1 MYNKAFAALVLLL
14 FMFTGYSQA
23 NDRARHEK
31 LNTESAT
38 TVAKGTFEADAR
50 FTFQNQMSDKRGI
63 FNNNWGKTRRDAMRV
78 YDGQLGF
85 TYGCMDNV
93 NMTIRAGYADIKDRT
108 RPFGDKRGRGL
119 KDIDVSFKWRFLNDE
134 ASKFSV
140 AYLAGLGIPAG
151 FKSRSGHLGPGK
163 NFWSFNQKVA
173 LTKDWDDFTMNADAG
188 YDLPFGRH
196 RQYYSTTFG
205 NQSERTRGLM
215 SGNLALG
222 YVATE
227 HFQPLVELN
236 YAHEFRSKR
245 NDSDLFATTL
255 GAVVP
260 LNECKRLRLGYQVP
274 FAGRNAVRSQLFT
287 VGVAASL

>member
-1 MYNKAFAALVLLL
+1 MYIKVFTALLALL
-14 FMFTGYSQA
+14 FMITGDSLA
-23 NDRARHEK
+23 NDRARHDK
-31 LNTESAT
+31 LHTESAT
-38 TVAKGTFEADAR
+38 TVTKGTFEVDAE
-50 FTFQNQMSDKRGI
+50 FSFQNQMSDKRGT

-78 YDGQLGF
+78 YDGQLGL

-93 NMTIRAGYADIKDRT
+93 DMTIRAGYADIKDRT
-108 RPFGDKRGRGL
+108 RPFGDKHGRGL

-134 ASKFSV
+134 DSKYSV

-151 FKSRSGHLGPGK
+151 FESRSGHLGPGK

-188 YDLPFGRH
+188 YSLPFGRH
-196 RQYYSTTFG
+196 RTYYSTTFG
-205 NQSERTRGLM
+205 TQSESTRGLM
-215 SGNLALG
+215 SGNVALG

-236 YAHEFRSKR
+236 YGHEFRNKG

-255 GAVVP
+255 GAIVP
-260 LNECKRLRLGYQVP
+260 LDDCKRVNLGYQVP
-274 FAGRNAVRSQLFT
+274 FAGRNAVRSNLFT
-287 VGVAASL
+287 AGIAASF